1 MPENVLFWIL
11 PNGSTEVPRIVRST
25 PSFPS
30 GLVGGSLLTV
40 FPVMVNDAMFVL
52 KLSICTSLCGALS
65 MRLLVKVTAPLT
77 FARSTP
83 SSVAPVAPPVA
94 ASVTLLRLS
103 VKPLIPLPL
112 IPSVPLFVT
121 FM

>member
-1 MPENVLFWIL
+1 M
-11 PNGSTEVPRIVRST
+11 PRIVSST

-30 GLVGGSLLTV
+30 GLFGGSLLIV

-65 MRLLVKVTAPLT
+65 TRQFVIENAPETLL
-77 FARSTP
+77 RSTP

-94 ASVTLLRLS
+94 ASVTLQRFI
-103 VKPLIPLPL
+103 VKPLRVVPL
-112 IPSVPLFVT
+112 IPSVPLFEIL
-121 FM
+121 M